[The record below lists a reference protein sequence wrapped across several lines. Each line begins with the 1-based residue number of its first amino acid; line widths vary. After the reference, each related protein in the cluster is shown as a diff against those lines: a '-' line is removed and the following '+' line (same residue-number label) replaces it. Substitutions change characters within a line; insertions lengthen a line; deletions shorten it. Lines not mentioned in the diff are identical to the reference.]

1 MTKQMTM
8 LQSQIIGCGAAGGKV
23 VSQCIDDKVLSSSYC
38 MIINSTDQDKPDTD
52 CEFVNIGQVED
63 LGGCAKEPSKGRELC
78 IKALQNGLAE
88 KLNNFIKADTKK
100 MYIITSL
107 EGGTGCGSSM
117 VVAQFVKQVLGLPV
131 HIIAIT
137 GFEDDPRGL
146 KNTIQFFQQID
157 GEYTVSILS
166 NKKFLKESNKDK
178 LKAEQLCNKEI
189 SRMISILNGQCIIP
203 SNKNIDQKD
212 LLKLNTKTGYMS
224 VNFKYMDDKIRN
236 IEQFNEQLKDMIDNN
251 KSMDLNDPKQT
262 TLGVIINVPEDEQ
275 ANIDYSYKTITDHY
289 NTGESVC
296 YEVFTHVQYDEQA
309 ENFIAF
315 VNAGMQLPLEEVQR
329 LYDNYSILKEKAEK
343 EAREKK
349 NAFFAGM
356 QNMIFDDED
365 SNDLQESKSTMSA
378 NDFISSLTGGVKSN
392 NIVNNNNN
400 LDNF

>member
-1 MTKQMTM
+1 MTM
-8 LQSQIIGCGAAGGKV
+8 IQSQIIGCGAAGGKV
-23 VSQCIDDKVLSSSYC
+23 VSQCVKDGVISENYC
-38 MIINSTDQDKPDTD
+38 MIVNSTDQDRPDVD
-52 CEFVNIGQVED
+52 CLFVNIGEGEE

-78 IKALQNGLAE
+78 IKALQNGFSDT
-88 KLNNFIKADTKK
+88 LNRFAKPNTKK
-100 MYIITSL
+100 VYIVTSV
-107 EGGTGCGSSM
+107 EGGTGCGSSI
-117 VVAQFVKQVLGLPV
+117 VIAQFVKQVIGLPV
-131 HIIAIT
+131 HIIAVS

-157 GEYTVSILS
+157 GEYTVSIIS

-178 LKAEQLCNKEI
+178 LKAEELCNKEI
-189 SRMISILNGQCIIP
+189 SRMISILNGQCIVA

-212 LLKLNTKTGYMS
+212 LFKLNTKTGYMS
-224 VNFKYMDDKIRN
+224 VNFKYIDEKIRN

-251 KSMDLNDPKQT
+251 KSMDLTDPKQT

-275 ANIDYSYKTITDHY
+275 ANIDYTFKTITDHY

-309 ENFIAF
+309 KNFIAF
-315 VNAGMQLPLEEVQR
+315 INAGMQLPLEEVQR

-343 EAREKK
+343 EAMEKK
-349 NAFFAGM
+349 NAFFNGM

-365 SNDLQESKSTMSA
+365 GNDLQESKSTMSA
-378 NDFISSLTGGVKSN
+378 NDFLSNLTGGNTVKSDK
-392 NIVNNNNN
+392 VTNN